1 MYNVGSVWGYH
12 LLHTHL
18 MPRDHLSEANR
29 DDGEA
34 LRASG
39 ELVNSETFSLGNG
52 SELVFL

>member
-1 MYNVGSVWGYH
+1 
-12 LLHTHL
+12 

-52 SELVFL
+52 SEVVCIKFSEKFLKDFVQLY